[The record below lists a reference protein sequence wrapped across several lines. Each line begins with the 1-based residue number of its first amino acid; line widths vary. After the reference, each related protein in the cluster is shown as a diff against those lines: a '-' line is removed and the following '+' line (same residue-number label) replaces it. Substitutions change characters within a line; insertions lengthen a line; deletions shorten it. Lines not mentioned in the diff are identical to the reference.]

1 MTSKAFPKEA
11 AMAIAVAKE
20 NLYPTFNSPEAS
32 GRQNGWF
39 LRFLLEVETWLDN
52 RASLRALNRMD
63 DRALSDI
70 GLSQADVERITA
82 ARSWERFLLGHK

>member
-1 MTSKAFPKEA
+1 MTSKTLPKEA
-11 AMAIAVAKE
+11 AMAIAVATE
-20 NLYPTFNSPEAS
+20 NLCRTIDSPKAS

-39 LRFLLEVETWLDN
+39 LRLLLEVETWLDN

-63 DRALSDI
+63 DRALADI

-82 ARSWERFLLGHK
+82 ARSWERFLLGSK